1 MNLFLNLKTSHYLT
15 AKMGLLVISGLLL
28 LSGLEQ
34 WLYPV
39 FAIAAI
45 LFILAWANDRNDEK
59 LVAKIEQLANQVHQG
74 NLEHRITRIP
84 ENSRFYE
91 VAWRLNEALDQ
102 FETFMREVDTT
113 FKATSRHDFYRT
125 TLSCGMHG
133 RFASALEQFNQSVY
147 SAQESYWQQKIDE
160 LYSQLGQLKTANL
173 LRNLEQNQ
181 RDLNSIIGEMVQIED
196 ISKLSSD
203 NATDSLLNVKQL
215 LADLNQVVEKAINM
229 RGSSQNLAQNSTRIS
244 EMLSEI
250 AGVADQTNLLALN
263 AAIEAARAGEHGR
276 GFAVVADEVKNL
288 AATTKEVAVQITDI
302 MTEFVNA
309 TEVMV
314 KDTVNMAD
322 ISEQSKSVIGNF
334 EQSFET
340 SARGSQDVYGKVSY
354 VQAICQAALTKVDHL
369 VYMQRTYRGA
379 EQRTP
384 SEEVKQAVM
393 VNSHQCRF
401 GQWYDSGAGHEL
413 YSHLPS
419 YPSIKPPH
427 DEVHDNVHGIM
438 HLLEQDWQNDL
449 NLHAKILNYFRQA
462 EAASKELTSMV
473 EKMTEE
479 KLQFEVT
486 NTDANEG
493 DIELF

>member
-125 TLSCGMHG
+125 TLSSGMHG
-133 RFASALEQFNQSVY
+133 RFASALEQFNQSVH